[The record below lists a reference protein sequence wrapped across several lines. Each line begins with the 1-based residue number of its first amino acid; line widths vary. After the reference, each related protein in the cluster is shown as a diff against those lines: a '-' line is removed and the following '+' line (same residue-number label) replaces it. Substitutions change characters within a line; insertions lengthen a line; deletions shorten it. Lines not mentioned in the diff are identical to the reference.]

1 MRPTPIVFAALGWT
15 ASVCLSV
22 GGKERQQS
30 NGILRN
36 TKLVYIKFP
45 PKCHRVRRRVCAAG
59 EDGQRWTAEK
69 HKQAREGEEEA
80 Y

>member
-1 MRPTPIVFAALGWT
+1 MFAALGWT
-15 ASVCLSV
+15 APVCLTV
-22 GGKERQQS
+22 RGKERQQS

-45 PKCHRVRRRVCAAG
+45 LKCHRVKSRVYAAG

-69 HKQAREGEEEA
+69 HRQGREGEEEA